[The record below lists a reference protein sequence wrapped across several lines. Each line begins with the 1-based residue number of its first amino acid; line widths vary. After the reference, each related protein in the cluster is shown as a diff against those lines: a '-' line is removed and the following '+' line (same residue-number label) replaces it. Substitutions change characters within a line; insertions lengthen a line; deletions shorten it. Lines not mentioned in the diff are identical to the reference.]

1 RRHAQERGIQARPLA
16 GLRRDATRAPA
27 RRKPR
32 LKLAPSGTI
41 ALPAIPQAH
50 LGGTMIRF
58 IRTALLFLALG
69 LAASA
74 HAQLFRAY
82 LSGSGSDTNPC
93 TLVAPCR
100 LLPAA
105 LNAVASGGEIWML
118 DSANYNSSTVNITK
132 SVSIL
137 AIPGVV

>member
-1 RRHAQERGIQARPLA
+1 
-16 GLRRDATRAPA
+16 
-27 RRKPR
+27 
-32 LKLAPSGTI
+32 
-41 ALPAIPQAH
+41 

-137 AIPGVV
+137 AIPGVVGSIVAVNSGHAITINNAGAKVALRDLVITSNATAPLS